1 MAQAHNNK
9 ESQPRSDI
17 WARLFRP
24 RAQQASEASASS
36 QSLDDT
42 KAVEEKTNETV
53 VLDSEGHRNR
63 INHY

>member
-1 MAQAHNNK
+1 MAESHNHK
-9 ESQPRSDI
+9 ESHPRSDI

-24 RAQQASEASASS
+24 RSPKGDDRLTESS
-36 QSLDDT
+36 QELDNVKQMED
-42 KAVEEKTNETV
+42 KTETV